1 MLNKKS
7 KLSENLV
14 SFTKEASLENLSYSL
29 YIDRRSDNQ
38 GRGLHLSGE
47 GICALAMSSAQ
58 TGWQMDDESMLS
70 FGHMTS
76 WLHTANAVTVSE
88 QSSRTFQHGSLR
100 TIDVLAGKRAEGG

>member
-47 GICALAMSSAQ
+47 
-58 TGWQMDDESMLS
+58 
-70 FGHMTS
+70 
-76 WLHTANAVTVSE
+76 
-88 QSSRTFQHGSLR
+88 
-100 TIDVLAGKRAEGG
+100 